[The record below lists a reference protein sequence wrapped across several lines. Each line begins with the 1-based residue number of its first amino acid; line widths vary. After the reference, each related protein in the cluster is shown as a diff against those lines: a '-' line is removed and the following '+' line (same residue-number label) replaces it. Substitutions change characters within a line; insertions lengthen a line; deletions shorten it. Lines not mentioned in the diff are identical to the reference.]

1 MMSYKVYCIVNKKF
15 TDQEYSD
22 FENSQEIVTNPDIL
36 FVTKAKISD
45 KVLIGVKQDKNF
57 FTDKYICVQR
67 KYYKA
72 CIENKYK
79 SEELYKIKEYLE
91 KRYSFSYFAITKDY
105 VYFNIK
111 YQQDFRDLVDNQDKD
126 IVIDNIS
133 FKINTL
139 FNKDHQD
146 NHKKRYYKKR
156 YFRNN
161 VVNPR
166 RRFYHKNNKQN
177 KDNTTSSTTTT
188 TTD

>member
-1 MMSYKVYCIVNKKF
+1 MSYKVYCIVNKKF

-36 FVTKAKISD
+36 FVTKAKITD

-57 FTDKYICVQR
+57 FTDKYIYVQR

-177 KDNTTSSTTTT
+177 KDTTTSNTTTT